1 MNPPTPP
8 DVARGKTAPRRGR
21 PASDRSRLDRS
32 TIVAA
37 ARQVLDSQGRVG
49 MRSTAAA
56 LGVDPMALYHYF
68 PRREALMDALVEQAF
83 APLDGLGPALESLPD
98 AASRL
103 RRLSEVYLACV
114 VSAPQITH
122 HLARQG
128 GGALARRFDALFRQ
142 ALQIQGPVDADAMAA
157 QAVLVD
163 YLHGVALAGSPEA
176 PRALERGWPV
186 VISGLGTPLK
196 LCVRVQP
203 GQ

>member
-1 MNPPTPP
+1 
-8 DVARGKTAPRRGR
+8 
-21 PASDRSRLDRS
+21 
-32 TIVAA
+32 
-37 ARQVLDSQGRVG
+37 

-68 PRREALMDALVEQAF
+68 PDRAALLDALVEQAF
-83 APLDGLGPALESLPD
+83 APLDPLAAQLEQLPD

-122 HLARQG
+122 QLARQG

-142 ALQIQGPVDADAMAA
+142 ALQIQGPVDPDADVMTA

-176 PRALERGWPV
+176 PRALERGWRV
-186 VISGLGTPLK
+186 VISGLGTQLK
-196 LCVRVQP
+196 LCVKVQQ
-203 GQ
+203 GE

>member
-1 MNPPTPP
+1 
-8 DVARGKTAPRRGR
+8 
-21 PASDRSRLDRS
+21 
-32 TIVAA
+32 
-37 ARQVLDSQGRVG
+37 

-68 PRREALMDALVEQAF
+68 PGRAALLDALVEQAF
-83 APLDGLGPALESLPD
+83 APLDPLAAQLEQLPD

-122 HLARQG
+122 QLARQG

-142 ALQIQGPVDADAMAA
+142 ALQIQGPGDAGADAMAA

-186 VISGLGTPLK
+186 VISGLGTQLQ
-196 LCVRVQP
+196 LCEKVQQ
-203 GQ
+203 GE

>member
-1 MNPPTPP
+1 
-8 DVARGKTAPRRGR
+8 
-21 PASDRSRLDRS
+21 
-32 TIVAA
+32 
-37 ARQVLDSQGRVG
+37 

-68 PRREALMDALVEQAF
+68 PDRAALLDALVEQAF
-83 APLDGLGPALESLPD
+83 TPLDQMAARLEQLPD

-103 RRLSEVYLACV
+103 RSLSEAYLSCV

-122 HLARQG
+122 QLARQG

-186 VISGLGTPLK
+186 VISGLGTQLK
-196 LCVRVQP
+196 LCVKVQQ
-203 GQ
+203 GE